1 MLYQSLITLA
11 VAAFAQA
18 QANTA
23 LEIEAIKAHF
33 SGAAL
38 VPFLLPEF
46 EPSALLSINYAGVG
60 DMTTGQAVVKEQVNP
75 VPTLTLT
82 PVNSTVELNGD
93 YTVAMVDA
101 DIPGFDVSQGVT
113 RHWLINGAKVEDG
126 QLSNVTANTVANY
139 AGPWPAA
146 GSGPHRYVILVF
158 TQPEGFTAPTDAA
171 PPTEVVNGW
180 NFNQYLKETGLTLL
194 AANYIQV
201 EEGESTVSAA
211 ATSSVDS
218 ATLSAPE
225 AEETGGA
232 PANGANGDN
241 NTDGE
246 TTTPSDD
253 AADAEGAGVAS
264 TPLKLSVAVFAALFA
279 SFCASL

>member
-18 QANTA
+18 QDNTA

-46 EPSALLSINYAGVG
+46 EPSALLNINYAGVG
-60 DMTTGQAVVKEQVNP
+60 DMTTGQAVVKEEVNP

-82 PVNSTVELNGD
+82 PVNSSVELNGD

-113 RHWLINGAKVEDG
+113 RHWLINGAKIEDG
-126 QLSNVTANTVANY
+126 QLSNATANTVANY

-158 TQPEGFTAPTDAA
+158 AQPEGFTAPTDAA

-180 NFNQYLKETGLTLL
+180 NFNQYLQDTGLTLL

-201 EEGESTVSAA
+201 EEGESIVSVAP
-211 ATSSVDS
+211 TSAVDS

-225 AEETGGA
+225 AEETGA
-232 PANGANGDN
+232 PADGANGGN
-241 NTDGE
+241 NTEGGN
-246 TTTPSDD
+246 TTPADD

-264 TPLKLSVAVFAALFA
+264 NPLKLSVAVFAALFA
-279 SFCASL
+279 TFGASL